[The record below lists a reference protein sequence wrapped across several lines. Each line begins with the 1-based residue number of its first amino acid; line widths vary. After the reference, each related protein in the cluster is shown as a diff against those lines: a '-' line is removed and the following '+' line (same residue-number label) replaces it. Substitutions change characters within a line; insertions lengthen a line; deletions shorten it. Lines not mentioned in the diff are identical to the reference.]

1 MKKAERQQKI
11 REIITNESIER
22 QEDLVE
28 RLRKMGLTVT
38 QATISRDIKDMQLI
52 KVPADDGGY
61 RYGIPSYHRQGH
73 ENQLA
78 VTLHDSLEQLKRNNC
93 FLALTVHPGNGP
105 VVATLIRKM
114 DFPTVFTTIG
124 DDGNVLVVCV
134 SADAAVKLEEKLNA
148 MLD

>member
-22 QEDLVE
+22 QEDLVKQ
-28 RLRKMGLTVT
+28 LQDLGLTVT
-38 QATISRDIKDMQLI
+38 QATISRDIKEMQLI
-52 KVPADDGGY
+52 KVPAENGGY
-61 RYGIPSYHRQGH
+61 RYGLPTFHRHGH

-78 VTLHDSLEQLKRNNC
+78 MTLRDSLEQLKRNDC

-114 DFPTVFTTIG
+114 GFPTVFTTIG
-124 DDGNVLVVCV
+124 DDGNVLVVCM
-134 SADAAVKLEEKLNA
+134 SAKAASELEEQLNA
-148 MLD
+148 MLE